1 MIPRYIIDLRFTCR
15 EARFHLSCRY
25 RDNLIN
31 RSFYYTGN
39 ALFKISILFH
49 FTRYLP
55 DIHFIKF
62 YERSKSATMIFFF
75 FFQKFVFMNRRVK
88 INNCR
93 LFFLLENV
101 FFFWIYKIYLKKWN
115 SFREESLLASIFT
128 WQFVTII
135 LK

>member
-62 YERSKSATMIFFF
+62 YERSKSAMVFF
-75 FFQKFVFMNRRVK
+75 FFQEFVFINRRVK

-93 LFFLLENV
+93 LFFFTGER
-101 FFFWIYKIYLKKWN
+101 FFFLDIQNLFKKMEFF
-115 SFREESLLASIFT
+115 SRRITIGFYFY
-128 WQFVTII
+128 VTICYNNI
-135 LK
+135 

>member
-75 FFQKFVFMNRRVK
+75 FFSRIRMYESSCK
-88 INNCR
+88 INNSR
-93 LFFLLENV
+93 LFFYWRTF

>member
-75 FFQKFVFMNRRVK
+75 FSRIRMYESSCK
-88 INNCR
+88 INNSR
-93 LFFLLENV
+93 LFFYWRTF

-128 WQFVTII
+128 
-135 LK
+135 